1 MRTRTKLSGATI
13 AVAIM
18 TAVVACGSDA
28 VSPVIPDVGPDATA
42 DETGQGPGQGT
53 DGSSPADAS
62 PEATLPPG
70 CDGTRAP
77 SESPCVID
85 DAAGVFVAPNGD
97 DTAGQGTKTAPFKSF
112 GKAIVV
118 AKATSKRVYACAAT
132 YAETVALDA
141 TTDGVSLY
149 GGLAC
154 PGSDAGAA
162 WSYTGSRAVI
172 APAAA
177 GYALEAKG
185 LTKSVRIEDLELVA
199 KDAAQPG
206 ESSIAAFVKG
216 ASNLTLRRVRLAAG
230 NGVAGGAGA
239 SATTNHTAQPRDG
252 SPGATNAAG
261 PARACTCANGH
272 TSTGAIGGTSNV
284 MNAGAGGQ
292 GVSTPATTVD
302 GAFPS
307 NDGAGGSGAMLNG
320 NACTAGHAGANGA
333 AAAPAAGAS
342 VLGVIGAAGWTA
354 QRGAD
359 GLISSPGEGGGG
371 GGGGGST
378 VAGGGGACGGCGG
391 GRGGGGQGG
400 GGSIALL
407 SSDSVVKL
415 VACVLVAGNGGD
427 GGAGATGEVGQG
439 GGAGGG
445 GGACAGGAGGNGAGG
460 GGGGGGAG
468 GVSAGVVYK
477 GATPPTIDGS
487 PVTTSDALA
496 SVTLGTAG
504 PGGAKGSG
512 GGPAATN
519 SVVGNAGADATAG
532 IAGVAKAVVAL
543 P

>member
-1 MRTRTKLSGATI
+1 MRMRTKLSGAGI

-18 TAVVACGSDA
+18 AAMVACGDDSASSA
-28 VSPVIPDVGPDATA
+28 VPDTGPDAA
-42 DETGQGPGQGT
+42 AEETGTGLGT
-53 DGSSPADAS
+53 DGASPVDAA

-70 CDGTRAP
+70 CDGTKAP
-77 SESPCVID
+77 SENPCVID
-85 DAAGVFVAPNGD
+85 NAAGVFVAPTGD

-132 YAETVALDA
+132 YAEAIVLDA

-172 APAAA
+172 APAAT
-177 GYALEAKG
+177 GYALKAEG
-185 LTKSVRIEDLELVA
+185 LTKSVQIEDLELVA

-230 NGVAGGAGA
+230 NGVAGGTGA
-239 SATTNHTAQPRDG
+239 SATTNHTAQTRDG
-252 SPGATNAAG
+252 NPGAANTAG
-261 PARACTCANGH
+261 PARACTCANAN

-292 GVSTPATTVD
+292 GASNPATTVD
-302 GAFPS
+302 GAFPN
-307 NDGAGGSGAMLNG
+307 NDGAGGAGNVLGG

-333 AAAPAAGAS
+333 AAAAAAGAT
-342 VLGVIGAAGWTA
+342 VLGSIGTAGWAA

-371 GGGGGST
+371 GGGGST
-378 VAGGGGACGGCGG
+378 VGGGGGACGGCGG

-400 GGSIALL
+400 GASIALL

-415 VACVLVAGNGGD
+415 VACVLVAGNGGT
-427 GGAGATGEVGQG
+427 GGAGAIGEVGQG
-439 GGAGGG
+439 GGTGGTVGG

-468 GVSAGVVYK
+468 GVSAGIVYM

-487 PVTTSDALA
+487 PVTAVDTLA

-519 SVVGNAGADATAG
+519 SNVGKAGADGTAG
-532 IAGVAKAVVAL
+532 IAGVAKAVIAL
-543 P
+543 Q